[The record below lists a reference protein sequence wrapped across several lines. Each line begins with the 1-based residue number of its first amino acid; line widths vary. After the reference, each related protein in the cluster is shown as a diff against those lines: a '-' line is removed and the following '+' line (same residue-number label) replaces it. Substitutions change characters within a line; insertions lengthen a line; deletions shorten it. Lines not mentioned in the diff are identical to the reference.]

1 MKQKI
6 TKANGYKTLDMKVE
20 DLRRHSKLI
29 SIKQDPFNGAV
40 IKYFDLKETLDLD
53 IIVEVTEM
61 AGKVVSVRNLKDREA
76 VLKTIPPINPP
87 MFGGF

>member
-6 TKANGYKTLDMKVE
+6 TKVNGGKTLEMKVQ

-29 SIKQDPFNGAV
+29 SIQEDPLNGAI

-76 VLKTIPPINPP
+76 VLKTIPPLIPP